1 VFVALDRDGTLIE
14 HIPYLVDPE
23 FVRIDTRTAIAIQ
36 KLNHLG
42 IPVVVITNQ
51 PVIGRGLASR
61 KRVDEIHAR
70 ISSELALF
78 GARIHGYFLCPH
90 SADGDC
96 DCRKP
101 KPRLVVEAATSL
113 GVTPASCI
121 VIGDSWRDM
130 QLARALGVPG
140 LHVQTGPEKTHDGGE
155 KTFPDVLSAVDY
167 LIETIV

>member
-1 VFVALDRDGTLIE
+1 MGTFCAPTLPTE
-14 HIPYLVDPE
+14 TV
-23 FVRIDTRTAIAIQ
+23 IAE
-36 KLNHLG
+36 N
-42 IPVVVITNQ
+42 
-51 PVIGRGLASR
+51 
-61 KRVDEIHAR
+61 
-70 ISSELALF
+70 
-78 GARIHGYFLCPH
+78 
-90 SADGDC
+90 
-96 DCRKP
+96 
-101 KPRLVVEAATSL
+101 RLVVEAATSL